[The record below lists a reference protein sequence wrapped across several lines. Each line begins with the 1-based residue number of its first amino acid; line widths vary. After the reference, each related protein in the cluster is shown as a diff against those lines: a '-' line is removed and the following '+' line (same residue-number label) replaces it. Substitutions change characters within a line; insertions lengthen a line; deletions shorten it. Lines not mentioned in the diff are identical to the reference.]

1 MSTNQKFSRQV
12 RNGKVVYVPATPR
25 TPTQSAHSQTSRPL
39 VKLRSSLNLLLLA
52 GIATTVVGLTWLSYQ
67 VITDPDVAFWLNQY
81 LPTAKG
87 KQTAAHQPRTL
98 KQILKRL
105 QDQKQSPGK
114 PIVLAADGNAN
125 SPLTMTK
132 DILIPLYGKNC
143 AQRPCQQIHSLQ
155 VYRSLKL
162 PSLLRLFQGKRY
174 YRLLDRMRVR
184 GPAEQQLVSLARN
197 PRLATGSTRPLN
209 LSRVEVY
216 NPAPKPGAWLRLTG
230 LRSEGSATATY
241 GQVLYFHPDE
251 ARLVLMLN
259 WASPSGEY
267 PQWRQVTGDPQPEL
281 VVKQTVGL
289 EPQYAVYW
297 LHPSPTGDLQVEHI
311 SLAKPAFADPGY
323 TQSLLLARNGLWS
336 PAQKRLLAVKKQ
348 QSHRWSPKAQAQLDY
363 INLHAAVAKSQSQ
376 QISAS
381 RVQTIVARLVNGEW
395 SAALKL
401 FQSPQTDPV
410 EVRALLAA
418 DPGRLFARI
427 EASLK
432 VNPKN
437 QDAIAWGTLMRH
449 VQDDPKTALVWAQQR
464 TGKNKASFEAIKKLV
479 KRLDQPRYTPKETPT
494 KLTAPKV
501 KPPVPPSPKVQP
513 SPNAKPQPTPS
524 SGAQRSS
531 PVSPPETPQPAL
543 VPEQTAQPEPSP
555 PPELAPVPAEETP
568 TESLERQGL
577 LE

>member
-25 TPTQSAHSQTSRPL
+25 THTQSAHSQTSRPL
-39 VKLRSSLNLLLLA
+39 LKLRSSLNLLLLV
-52 GIATTVVGLTWLSYQ
+52 GIATTVVGLAWLSYQ

-81 LPTAKG
+81 LPTTKG

-98 KQILKRL
+98 QQILKRL

-114 PIVLAADGNAN
+114 PIVLAANGNTN
-125 SPLTMTK
+125 LSRPVTK
-132 DILIPLYGKNC
+132 DILVPIYGKKC
-143 AQRPCQQIHSLQ
+143 SRPPCQNIQSLQ

-174 YRLLDRMRVR
+174 YRLLDRMTVR
-184 GPAEQQLVSLARN
+184 GPTEEQLVSLARN
-197 PRLATGSTRPLN
+197 PRLVTGSTRPLK

-230 LRSEGSATATY
+230 LRTEGSATATY

-297 LHPSPTGDLQVEHI
+297 LRPAPTGDLQVEHI

-323 TQSLLLARNGLWS
+323 TQSLLLARSGLWS
-336 PAQKRLLAVKKQ
+336 PAQKRLLAVKKR
-348 QSHRWSPKAQAQLDY
+348 QSRRWSPKAQAQLDY

-401 FQSPQTDPV
+401 FQAPQTDPV
-410 EVRALLAA
+410 EVRAMLAT

-437 QDAIAWGTLMRH
+437 QDAIAWGTLIRH

-464 TGKNKASFEAIKKLV
+464 TGKNKTSLETIKKLV
-479 KRLDQPRYTPKETPT
+479 KRLDQPRYTPKETSAKP
-494 KLTAPKV
+494 
-501 KPPVPPSPKVQP
+501 KPPVSQGKPKPPAQSSPKVEPSPKAP
-513 SPNAKPQPTPS
+513 PPQPKS
-524 SGAQRSS
+524 SGAQLSS
-531 PVSPPETPQPAL
+531 PGSSPAPPKPAP
-543 VPEQTAQPEPSP
+543 VPEQIAQPEPSP
-555 PPELAPVPAEETP
+555 SPEVAPVPVEEMP
-568 TESLERQGL
+568 RE
-577 LE
+577 

>member
-12 RNGKVVYVPATPR
+12 RNGKVVYVPTAPH
-25 TPTQSAHSQTSRPL
+25 TPTQSARAQSPRL
-39 VKLRSSLNLLLLA
+39 LAKLRSSLNLLLLA
-52 GIATTVVGLTWLSYQ
+52 GITTTVVGLAWLSYQ

-81 LPTAKG
+81 LPTTKG

-98 KQILKRL
+98 QQILKRL

-125 SPLTMTK
+125 SPLTATK
-132 DILIPLYGKNC
+132 DILIPTYNKSC
-143 AQRPCQQIHSLQ
+143 AQRPCQQLQSLQ

-174 YRLLDRMRVR
+174 YRLLDRMTVH
-184 GPAEQQLVSLARN
+184 GPMEEQLVSLARN
-197 PRLATGSTRPLN
+197 PRLVTGATRPLN

-216 NPAPKPGAWLRLTG
+216 NPAPKPGAWLRLMG

-259 WASPSGEY
+259 WASPSGES
-267 PQWRQVTGDPQPEL
+267 PQWRQVTGDQRPEL

-297 LHPSPTGDLQVEHI
+297 LHPAPTGDLQVEHI

-323 TQSLLLARNGLWS
+323 TQSLLLARSGLWS
-336 PAQKRLLAVKKQ
+336 PAQKRLLTVKKQ
-348 QSHRWSPKAQAQLDY
+348 QSRRWSPKAQAQLDY
-363 INLHAAVAKSQSQ
+363 INLHAAIAKSQAQ

-395 SAALKL
+395 SAALKF

-418 DPGRLFARI
+418 DPGRLFARV
-427 EASLK
+427 EAFLK

-464 TGKNKASFEAIKKLV
+464 TGKNKAALETIKKLV
-479 KRLDQPRYTPKETPT
+479 KRLDQPRYTPKE
-494 KLTAPKV
+494 APAKPKPQPDVLKV
-501 KPPVPPSPKVQP
+501 KPPVQPSPKVVP
-513 SPNAKPQPTPS
+513 PKAKP
-524 SGAQRSS
+524 SGAQLSS
-531 PVSPPETPQPAL
+531 PVPLPVAPKPAP
-543 VPEQTAQPEPSP
+543 VPEQTVQPESSL
-555 PPELAPVPAEETP
+555 PPELAPVPPEEAP
-568 TESLERQGL
+568 GE
-577 LE
+577 

>member
-12 RNGKVVYVPATPR
+12 RNGKVVYVPTALR
-25 TPTQSAHSQTSRPL
+25 TSTQSARSQSPRLL

-52 GIATTVVGLTWLSYQ
+52 GITTTVVGLAWLSYQ

-81 LPTAKG
+81 LPTTKG

-98 KQILKRL
+98 QQILKRL

-114 PIVLAADGNAN
+114 PIVLAADSNAN
-125 SPLTMTK
+125 SPLTATK
-132 DILIPLYGKNC
+132 DILIPTYNKSC
-143 AQRPCQQIHSLQ
+143 AQRPCQQLQSLQ

-174 YRLLDRMRVR
+174 YRLLDRMTVR
-184 GPAEQQLVSLARN
+184 GPTEEQLVSLARN
-197 PRLATGSTRPLN
+197 PRLVTGSTQPLN

-259 WASPSGEY
+259 WASPSGES
-267 PQWRQVTGDPQPEL
+267 PQWRQVTGDQRPEL

-297 LHPSPTGDLQVEHI
+297 LHPAPTGDLQVEHI
-311 SLAKPAFADPGY
+311 SLSKPAFADPGY
-323 TQSLLLARNGLWS
+323 TQSLLLARSGLWS
-336 PAQKRLLAVKKQ
+336 PAQKRLLTVKKQ
-348 QSHRWSPKAQAQLDY
+348 QSRRWSPKAQAQLDY
-363 INLHAAVAKSQSQ
+363 INLHAAIAKSQAQ

-395 SAALKL
+395 SAALKF

-418 DPGRLFARI
+418 DPGRLFARV
-427 EASLK
+427 EAFLK

-464 TGKNKASFEAIKKLV
+464 TGKNKAALETIKKLV
-479 KRLDQPRYTPKETPT
+479 KRLDQPRYTPKEAPA
-494 KLTAPKV
+494 KPKPQPDVPKV
-501 KPPVPPSPKVQP
+501 KPLVQPSPKVVP
-513 SPNAKPQPTPS
+513 PKAKP
-524 SGAQRSS
+524 SGAQLSS
-531 PVSPPETPQPAL
+531 PVPSPVAPKPAP
-543 VPEQTAQPEPSP
+543 VPEQTVQPESSL
-555 PPELAPVPAEETP
+555 PPELAPVPPEEAP
-568 TESLERQGL
+568 GE
-577 LE
+577 

>member
-12 RNGKVVYVPATPR
+12 RNGKVVYVPTAPR
-25 TPTQSAHSQTSRPL
+25 TPQPARAQSPRLL
-39 VKLRSSLNLLLLA
+39 VKLRSSLNLLLLV
-52 GIATTVVGLTWLSYQ
+52 GITTTVVGLAWLSYQ

-81 LPTAKG
+81 LPTTKG

-98 KQILKRL
+98 QQILKRL

-114 PIVLAADGNAN
+114 PIVLAADSNAN
-125 SPLTMTK
+125 SPLTATK
-132 DILIPLYGKNC
+132 DILIPTYNKSC
-143 AQRPCQQIHSLQ
+143 AQGPCQQLQSLQ

-174 YRLLDRMRVR
+174 YRLLDRMTVR
-184 GPAEQQLVSLARN
+184 GPTEEQLVSLARN
-197 PRLATGSTRPLN
+197 PRLVTGSTQPLN

-259 WASPSGEY
+259 WASPSGES
-267 PQWRQVTGDPQPEL
+267 PQWRQVTGDQRPEL

-297 LHPSPTGDLQVEHI
+297 LHPAPTGDLQVEHI
-311 SLAKPAFADPGY
+311 SLSKPTFADPGY
-323 TQSLLLARNGLWS
+323 TQSLLLARSGLWS
-336 PAQKRLLAVKKQ
+336 PAQKRLLTVKKQ
-348 QSHRWSPKAQAQLDY
+348 QSRRWSPKAQAQLDY
-363 INLHAAVAKSQSQ
+363 INLHAAIAKSQAQ

-395 SAALKL
+395 SAALKF

-418 DPGRLFARI
+418 DPGRLFARV
-427 EASLK
+427 EAFLK

-464 TGKNKASFEAIKKLV
+464 TGKNKAALETIKKLV
-479 KRLDQPRYTPKETPT
+479 KRLDQPRYTPKEAPA
-494 KLTAPKV
+494 KPKPQPDVPKV
-501 KPPVPPSPKVQP
+501 KPPVQPSPKVVP
-513 SPNAKPQPTPS
+513 PKAKP
-524 SGAQRSS
+524 SGAQLSS
-531 PVSPPETPQPAL
+531 PVPPPVAPKPAP
-543 VPEQTAQPEPSP
+543 VPEQTVQPESSL
-555 PPELAPVPAEETP
+555 PPELAPVLPEEAP
-568 TESLERQGL
+568 GE
-577 LE
+577 